1 MSSIAVRLA
10 NLAEGLSP
18 EGVIPAAKGGTG
30 TTSGGGGGYINL
42 SMLGTIVLPF
52 TGVPRFY
59 SPAAVTITTVYA
71 NISGAA
77 NGSLTFTIKK
87 NGTSIGTTFTI
98 PTGTVIMTPV
108 VINVSLTTSDYLTL
122 DVAGTA
128 TDAKDLYVRLK
139 YL

>member
-42 SMLGTIVLPF
+42 SMLGALVLPF
-52 TGVPRFY
+52 TGTSRFY
-59 SPAAVTITTVYA
+59 PPAAVSITTVYA
-71 NISGAA
+71 NISGTAD
-77 NGSLTFTIKK
+77 GSLTFIIKK
-87 NGTSIGTTFTI
+87 NGTSIGTTFTV

-108 VINVSLTTSDYLTL
+108 VVNVSLTTNDYLTL

-128 TDAKDLYVRLK
+128 TNARDLYVRLK

>member
-30 TTSGGGGGYINL
+30 TTSGAGGYINL
-42 SMLGTIVLPF
+42 SMLGALVLPF
-52 TGVPRFY
+52 TGTSRFY
-59 SPAAVTITTVYA
+59 PPAAVSITTVYA

-77 NGSLTFTIKK
+77 NGSLILTIKK
-87 NGTSIGTTFTI
+87 NGTSIGTTCTI
-98 PTGTVIMTPV
+98 ATGTIIMTPV
-108 VINVSLTTSDYLTL
+108 VISVSLTTSDYLTL
-122 DVAGTA
+122 DLTGTA